1 VLLVAPGHPLAGCT
15 SVCQEDLADWDLV
28 MCPATFPQ
36 AFYDVLI
43 PPRTPSGRLT
53 RRVYPVRTTQEIV
66 TLVALGRVVHPTGA
80 SVLMYQRDDIVQVPD
95 TEVAAAMRL
104 IFATT
109 HNVAEGA
116 GAASCAAALQ
126 RSSAIAGKRIGL
138 LLSGGNVDTDV
149 FARVLGGSI

>member
-1 VLLVAPGHPLAGCT
+1 MAVRNALGLATRIVGVVSTHAPCYALSFAAGRIVEAPVT
-15 SVCQEDLADWDLV
+15 TMLADGLACRLPD
-28 MCPATFPQ
+28 Q
-36 AFYDVLI
+36 APLDVI
-43 PPRTPSGRLT
+43 RAN
-53 RRVYPVRTTQEIV
+53 V
-66 TLVALGRVVHPTGA
+66 
-80 SVLMYQRDDIVQVPD
+80 DDIVQVPD